1 MVICP
6 AVVVSFG
13 IVGGV
18 YLFTYIKQLVGMFLL
33 VIFVCGAPL
42 MLYTHKEEVVFEP
55 ERVVS
60 RVVYLFE
67 QMSEGSLG
75 TYYLGRNERE
85 ISEDILPFAI
95 SSFELLFLSVI
106 ISVIISIL
114 FGLFLHR
121 NRFVGL
127 VQRILDVIS
136 TIPDFILILFSMVL
150 AISFYKL
157 TDIRLITLSPTS
169 DAANNWFP
177 TMILTLGPT
186 IFLLRVVVLKYGQ
199 IAGEDYIKTALAK
212 GLNVRH
218 IQLHHVYKNIKP
230 YLLADLK
237 KAIAITVAN
246 LFIVEYSL
254 NVVGLTRFI
263 FTKGGGYQ
271 FNSSVMGLMG
281 IILLSI
287 TVYLLVRLFLYLFER
302 TLVYR

>member
-1 MVICP
+1 M
-6 AVVVSFG
+6 FG

-18 YLFTYIKQLVGMFLL
+18 SLLTYIKQFVGMFLL

-42 MLYTHKEEVVFEP
+42 MLYTQKEEVVFEP
-55 ERVVS
+55 ENVVS

-67 QMSEGSLG
+67 KFSEGSLG
-75 TYYLGRNERE
+75 TYYLGVNERE

-95 SSFELLFLSVI
+95 SSFELLFVSILFA
-106 ISVIISIL
+106 VIISIL
-114 FGLFLHR
+114 LGLFMHR
-121 NRFVGL
+121 NRIARII
-127 VQRILDVIS
+127 QRLLDIVS
-136 TIPDFILILFSMVL
+136 MVPDFILILFSMVL

-157 TDIRLITLSPTS
+157 TNIRLITLSPTS
-169 DAANNWFP
+169 DATNNWFP
-177 TMILTLGPT
+177 TMVLALGPT
-186 IFLLRVVVLKYGQ
+186 IFLVKVVVLKYAE

-212 GLNVRH
+212 GLKVRH
-218 IQLHHVYKNIKP
+218 VQLHHVYKNIKP
-230 YLLADLK
+230 FLLADLK

-263 FTKGGGYQ
+263 FTKGAGYQ

-287 TVYLLVRLFLYLFER
+287 LVYLLVRFFLYLFER
-302 TLVYR
+302 AVIYR

>member
-1 MVICP
+1 
-6 AVVVSFG
+6 
-13 IVGGV
+13 
-18 YLFTYIKQLVGMFLL
+18 
-33 VIFVCGAPL
+33 

-60 RVVYLFE
+60 RVVYLIEKFT
-67 QMSEGSLG
+67 EGSLG
-75 TYYLGRNERE
+75 TYYLGVNERE
-85 ISEDILPFAI
+85 IAEDILPFTL
-95 SSFELLFLSVI
+95 SSFELLFCSI
-106 ISVIISIL
+106 MISVIISIL
-114 FGLFLHR
+114 LGLFMHR
-121 NRFVGL
+121 NRL
-127 VQRILDVIS
+127 SRIVQRVLDIIS
-136 TIPDFILILFSMVL
+136 MVPDFILILFSIVL
-150 AISFYKL
+150 AIGFYKL
-157 TDIRLITLSPTS
+157 TNIRLITLSPTS

-177 TMILTLGPT
+177 TAVLALGPT
-186 IFLLRVVVLKYGQ
+186 IFLVKVVVLKYAE

-212 GLNVRH
+212 GLKLRH
-218 IQLHHVYKNIKP
+218 VQLHHVYKNIKP
-230 YLLADLK
+230 FLLADLK

-287 TVYLLVRLFLYLFER
+287 FVYVLVRLFLYLFER

>member
-1 MVICP
+1 MLT
-6 AVVVSFG
+6 
-13 IVGGV
+13 
-18 YLFTYIKQLVGMFLL
+18 YLKQVAGMFLL
-33 VIFVCGAPL
+33 VILVCGAPL
-42 MLYTHKEEVVFEP
+42 MLYTEKEEVVFAP
-55 ERVVS
+55 ENVVS
-60 RVVYLFE
+60 HVVYLFE
-67 QMSEGSLG
+67 KLAEGSLG
-75 TYYLGRNERE
+75 TYYLGVNERE
-85 ISEDILPFAI
+85 ISEDILPFTI
-95 SSFELLFLSVI
+95 NTFELLFVSVMLA
-106 ISVIISIL
+106 VIISIL

-121 NRFVGL
+121 NRFVRFI
-127 VQRILDVIS
+127 QRLLDVIS
-136 TIPDFILILFSMVL
+136 AIPDFILILFSIVL

-157 TDIRLITLSPTS
+157 TNIRLITLSPTS

-177 TMILTLGPT
+177 TAVLALGPT
-186 IFLLRVVVLKYGQ
+186 IFLLKIVALKYEQ

-212 GLNVRH
+212 GLRVRH

-287 TVYLLVRLFLYLFER
+287 LVYLLVRLLLYLFER
-302 TLVYR
+302 AVIYK